1 MRINKKYLW
10 ILLGINLVLI
20 ITGCGKKQDE
30 NKLLNNNVEAIPV
43 EIFKACRTTLQNEM
57 TFTATVATIDEVMI
71 QPKVSG
77 EVRKLYVDKGQEV
90 TAGDLLAE
98 LDTQDFLIR
107 LEDAEAAV
115 KVAQAQIAATRAE
128 LDQVSSDYKRLEEL
142 NRQEIISAQQFE
154 SIKSKLRALEAQLQL
169 AESQLERTMAMRN
182 EAQLQLSYTRI
193 VSPIAGLITERFIS
207 AGEIASPGKPLFK
220 IVNLDPIKVVTH
232 IPETILPNLKVG
244 QPAVIYAEIDKHR
257 EFKGTIQVI
266 GPAIDPLT
274 RTAAVEILTSNS
286 LHLLKPGMF
295 CRTRLIV
302 EERREALVLPREAI
316 IRDGNIT
323 YVFTIDSDV
332 ASRKN
337 IKTGIEQGGLV
348 EVLEGIAEGSLV
360 VVSGKEN
367 LRTGARVKIARLLE
381 ANERK

>member
-1 MRINKKYLW
+1 I
-10 ILLGINLVLI
+10 
-20 ITGCGKKQDE
+20 GCGKKQDDS
-30 NKLLNNNVEAIPV
+30 KLLNNNAEAIPV
-43 EIFKACRTTLQNEM
+43 EIFKAVRTTLQNEM
-57 TFTATVATIDEVMI
+57 TFTGTVAAIDEVTI

-77 EVRKLYVDKGQEV
+77 EVLKLYVDKGAEV

-98 LDTQDFLIR
+98 LDTRDFLIR

-128 LDQVSSDYKRLEEL
+128 LDQVTSDYKRLEEL

-154 SIKSKLRALEAQLQL
+154 SIKSKLRALEAQLKL
-169 AESQLERTMAMRN
+169 AESQLERATALRN
-182 EAQLQLSYTRI
+182 ESQLQLSYTRI
-193 VSPIAGLITERFIS
+193 VSPIDGIITERFVS

-232 IPETILPNLKVG
+232 IPETILPNLKLG
-244 QPAVIYAEIDKHR
+244 QLAVISAEIDKRR
-257 EFKGTIQVI
+257 EFTGKIQVI
-266 GPAIDPLT
+266 GPAVDPLT
-274 RTAAVEILTSNS
+274 RTAGIEILTSNS

-302 EERREALVLPREAI
+302 EERQKALAVPREAI
-316 IRDGNIT
+316 SREGNIT

-332 ASRKN
+332 ANRRN
-337 IKTGIEQGGLV
+337 IKIGIEQGGLV
-348 EVLEGIAEGSLV
+348 EVLEGITEGELV

-367 LRTGARVKIARLLE
+367 LRTGSRVKIARVLE
-381 ANERK
+381 ASERQ